1 LPEKAHSSEKGARS
15 FAKKHRFGLGGEMKR
30 LATHWQILIALV
42 LATVTALVLRG
53 LFGGA
58 DELSAGGKLVAGVLA
73 TCKFVGDLFMRGLKM
88 IIVPLI
94 VTAVIS
100 GITGMKGV
108 EGFGRLGLKTMA
120 FYLTSSLVAILVGL
134 LLVNLIQPGLIDG
147 KPNEAIRTAF
157 DETKIHADP
166 EDVAK
171 VDAAGQ
177 RQEKDFLDIFKA
189 MIPENILQAASDNGQ
204 LLGVIVFSI
213 LFAIAVTQVPGES
226 GNHVRDFFMA
236 ANEAMIVVTTWIM
249 SVAPLGV
256 YALILPVV
264 YEAGLDLF
272 LQLGKYFITVLLG
285 LAIHFTIIL
294 PLALK
299 YMGKVSPLAHF
310 KAMRPALLLAFSTS
324 SSSAT
329 LPVTMRAVQENAG
342 VSNRVAS
349 FTLPLGSTVNMDG
362 TALYECVAVIFVA
375 QVMGIEL
382 GVGAQFFIV
391 IAALL
396 TSIGVA
402 GIPSAS
408 LVAILLILK
417 NSGIPNAEVA
427 VVTLLA
433 VDRLLDMSR
442 TAVNVYSDTCAAVI
456 VGRSEGEVYDVT
468 DQDHRR
474 PHPANSASDSKASQM
489 G

>member
-1 LPEKAHSSEKGARS
+1 
-15 FAKKHRFGLGGEMKR
+15 MKR
-30 LATHWQILIALV
+30 LAPHWQILIALG
-42 LATVTALVLRG
+42 LATATALALRG
-53 LFGGA
+53 LFGSA
-58 DELSAGGKLVAGVLA
+58 DESSAGAKLVAGALA
-73 TCKFVGDLFMRGLKM
+73 TCRFVGDLFMRGLKM

-94 VTAVIS
+94 VTAVVS

-108 EGFGRLGLKTMA
+108 KGFGRLGLKTMG
-120 FYLTSSLVAILVGL
+120 FYLTSSLFAIIVGL
-134 LLVNLIQPGLIDG
+134 LLVNIIQPGLIDG

-157 DETKIHADP
+157 EETKANANA
-166 EDVAK
+166 EDLAK
-171 VDAAGQ
+171 VDEASKRGG
-177 RQEKDFLDIFKA
+177 KDALSIFTA
-189 MIPENILQAASDNGQ
+189 MIPENVIHAASDNGQ

-213 LFAIAVTQVPGES
+213 LFAIAATQIPGDM
-226 GNHVRDFFMA
+226 GNNVRDFFVA
-236 ANEAMIVVTTWIM
+236 TNEAMIIVTRWIM
-249 SVAPLGV
+249 SVAPIGV
-256 YALILPVV
+256 YALILPVI

-272 LQLGKYFITVLLG
+272 AQLAKYFFTVIFAL
-285 LAIHFTIIL
+285 IVHFAIIL

-299 YMGKVSPLAHF
+299 YIGKVSPLAHF
-310 KAMRPALLLAFSTS
+310 RAMRPALLLAFSTA

-329 LPVTMRAVQENAG
+329 LPITMRAVQDNAG
-342 VSNRVAS
+342 VSKRVSS
-349 FTLPLGSTVNMDG
+349 FTLPLGATVNMDG

-382 GVGAQFFIV
+382 GLGSQFFIV

-417 NSGIPNAEVA
+417 NSGIPNAELA

-442 TAVNVYSDTCAAVI
+442 TAVNVFSDSCAAVI
-456 VGRSEGEVYDVT
+456 IGRSEGEVFAVRNQEY
-468 DQDHRR
+468 
-474 PHPANSASDSKASQM
+474 
-489 G
+489 

>member
-1 LPEKAHSSEKGARS
+1 
-15 FAKKHRFGLGGEMKR
+15 
-30 LATHWQILIALV
+30 
-42 LATVTALVLRG
+42 
-53 LFGGA
+53 
-58 DELSAGGKLVAGVLA
+58 
-73 TCKFVGDLFMRGLKM
+73 MRGLKM

-177 RQEKDFLDIFKA
+177 RQEKDFLHIFKA
-189 MIPENILQAASDNGQ
+189 MIPENILNAAGDNGQ
-204 LLGVIVFSI
+204 LLGVIVFSM
-213 LFAIAVTQVPGES
+213 LFAIAVTQVPGDC
-226 GNHVRDFFMA
+226 GNLVRDFFMA

-256 YALILPVV
+256 YALILPVI

-272 LQLGKYFITVLLG
+272 VQLGKYFVTVLLG

-329 LPVTMRAVQENAG
+329 LPATMRAVQENAG

-375 QVMGIEL
+375 QVMGVEL
-382 GVGAQFFIV
+382 GFGAQFFIV

-456 VGRSEGEVYDVT
+456 VGRSEGEISDVMNH
-468 DQDHRR
+468 DHRES
-474 PHPANSASDSKASQM
+474 HPADNASDGKSSQT